1 MAQKRT
7 DWEEIGTLI
16 RMRMKDDLPPIRI
29 EKVMEVLGYSSKAS
43 AEYALYQL
51 AEIGVV
57 QWINGKWYLI

>member
-16 RMRMKDDLPPIRI
+16 RMSMKDELPPIRI